1 MAEVTKEVATVT
13 GVRFTAVGGD
23 VKPVFT
29 LRARLDSPFAPP
41 QEVHGFSVGDE
52 ITIVRSSSDV
62 LVASEENPYVGEI
75 FSVPSDTKFT
85 LVESFDTSGDGSPTD
100 PSSRTIE
107 YNLPVEEVVEEV
119 IEVEDSDYEWAQ
131 ITLGQNDK
139 LQEIA
144 STAGKAS
151 SLLNANLQFVK
162 VAVELGKVLLLG
174 LTNPQLL
181 LLIAI
186 ADEIDNFMKDF
197 VGTGF
202 FILEVTPTGM
212 EVTPSDAE
220 GNPVLLALSP
230 FTLSAQYAAAAA
242 AGLATQFQEALAKNG
257 IVDEAEKNGTF
268 NKSTY
273 KVPIGKSLGDE
284 LLTKGKDGDVMS
296 LRDGVFGLS
305 KMTPS
310 QVIATIIAAMDDP
323 DDDKKPEFSDSADV
337 AAVIVII
344 GFADLTKD
352 VASLK
357 DVLDLF
363 VNFFGGENGLFT
375 KGIKELGD
383 VLGTAVTALQDTETF
398 NSEINVT
405 YICGIR
411 GTSEDRKIL
420 RQIIPASQWNENA
433 SGASRYYYNF
443 PDEFEVGDLVVA
455 SQKTPDKVSRPVA
468 SADELISDDRAMG
481 YVSKVETTD
490 DMVTLNAL
498 EASNGNPY
506 VSRKLTISCLSR
518 LDKLALDGFG
528 QNSLLQKVAYVKN
541 DGAHVDQNSM
551 EIINDATKNGYKL
564 INDLNDAEAG
574 AVAKVI
580 RESGNVLLKI
590 TGTESVTEEHG
601 PGAPARGGIP
611 SERFKTKNLVQ
622 GFIAETLEVKKGQ
635 APPPNF
641 KPVRLIDLIAELGD
655 LVSAVSVFTNT
666 MRDYAADAIQQ
677 INELTSYLDT
687 KIEELEELNDA
698 IQSILRIF
706 TTGLPDSGVYSL
718 SIPSTSGGNNA
729 IKDALANAT
738 NGPPNSLDYSVGFM
752 MMGGAAAID
761 PLLSLISGD

>member
-1 MAEVTKEVATVT
+1 MA
-13 GVRFTAVGGD
+13 
-23 VKPVFT
+23 
-29 LRARLDSPFAPP
+29 
-41 QEVHGFSVGDE
+41 
-52 ITIVRSSSDV
+52 
-62 LVASEENPYVGEI
+62 
-75 FSVPSDTKFT
+75 
-85 LVESFDTSGDGSPTD
+85 
-100 PSSRTIE
+100 
-107 YNLPVEEVVEEV
+107 
-119 IEVEDSDYEWAQ
+119 DYEWAQ

-186 ADEIDNFMKDF
+186 ADEIDNFMEDF
-197 VGTGF
+197 VGSGF

-230 FTLSAQYAAAAA
+230 ITLSAQYAAAAT

-257 IVDEAEKNGTF
+257 IVDEAEKNGAF

-323 DDDKKPEFSDSADV
+323 EDDKKPEFSDSADV

-405 YICGIR
+405 NICGIR

-420 RQIIPASQWNENA
+420 RQIIPDSQWNENA

-641 KPVRLIDLIAELGD
+641 KPVRLIDLITELGS
-655 LVSAVSVFTNT
+655 LVSAVSVFTNS
-666 MRDYAADAIQQ
+666 MRDFAADAIQQ

>member
-1 MAEVTKEVATVT
+1 MA
-13 GVRFTAVGGD
+13 
-23 VKPVFT
+23 
-29 LRARLDSPFAPP
+29 
-41 QEVHGFSVGDE
+41 
-52 ITIVRSSSDV
+52 
-62 LVASEENPYVGEI
+62 
-75 FSVPSDTKFT
+75 
-85 LVESFDTSGDGSPTD
+85 
-100 PSSRTIE
+100 
-107 YNLPVEEVVEEV
+107 
-119 IEVEDSDYEWAQ
+119 DYEWAQ

-186 ADEIDNFMKDF
+186 ADEIDNFMEDF
-197 VGTGF
+197 VGSGF

-257 IVDEAEKNGTF
+257 IVDEAEKNGAF

-405 YICGIR
+405 NICGIR

-420 RQIIPASQWNENA
+420 RQIIPDSQWNENA

-641 KPVRLIDLIAELGD
+641 KPVRLIDLITELGS
-655 LVSAVSVFTNT
+655 LVSAVSVFTNS
-666 MRDYAADAIQQ
+666 MRDFAADAIQQ

-738 NGPPNSLDYSVGFM
+738 NGPPNSLDFSVGFM
-752 MMGGAAAID
+752 MVGGAAAID

>member
-1 MAEVTKEVATVT
+1 
-13 GVRFTAVGGD
+13 
-23 VKPVFT
+23 
-29 LRARLDSPFAPP
+29 
-41 QEVHGFSVGDE
+41 
-52 ITIVRSSSDV
+52 
-62 LVASEENPYVGEI
+62 
-75 FSVPSDTKFT
+75 
-85 LVESFDTSGDGSPTD
+85 
-100 PSSRTIE
+100 
-107 YNLPVEEVVEEV
+107 
-119 IEVEDSDYEWAQ
+119 
-131 ITLGQNDK
+131 
-139 LQEIA
+139 
-144 STAGKAS
+144 
-151 SLLNANLQFVK
+151 
-162 VAVELGKVLLLG
+162 
-174 LTNPQLL
+174 
-181 LLIAI
+181 
-186 ADEIDNFMKDF
+186 
-197 VGTGF
+197 
-202 FILEVTPTGM
+202 
-212 EVTPSDAE
+212 
-220 GNPVLLALSP
+220 
-230 FTLSAQYAAAAA
+230 
-242 AGLATQFQEALAKNG
+242 
-257 IVDEAEKNGTF
+257 
-268 NKSTY
+268 
-273 KVPIGKSLGDE
+273 LGDE

-405 YICGIR
+405 NICGIR

-420 RQIIPASQWNENA
+420 RQIIPDSQWNENA

-490 DMVTLNAL
+490 NMVTLNAL

-641 KPVRLIDLIAELGD
+641 KPVRLIDLITELGS
-655 LVSAVSVFTNT
+655 LVSAVSVFTNS
-666 MRDYAADAIQQ
+666 MRDFAADAIQQ

-752 MMGGAAAID
+752 MVGGAAAID

>member
-1 MAEVTKEVATVT
+1 MA
-13 GVRFTAVGGD
+13 
-23 VKPVFT
+23 
-29 LRARLDSPFAPP
+29 
-41 QEVHGFSVGDE
+41 
-52 ITIVRSSSDV
+52 
-62 LVASEENPYVGEI
+62 
-75 FSVPSDTKFT
+75 
-85 LVESFDTSGDGSPTD
+85 
-100 PSSRTIE
+100 
-107 YNLPVEEVVEEV
+107 
-119 IEVEDSDYEWAQ
+119 DYEWAQ

-186 ADEIDNFMKDF
+186 ADEIDNFMEDF
-197 VGTGF
+197 VGSGF

-212 EVTPSDAE
+212 EVTPSNAE

-230 FTLSAQYAAAAA
+230 ITLSAQYAAAAT

-257 IVDEAEKNGTF
+257 IVDEAEKNGAF

-405 YICGIR
+405 NICGIR

-420 RQIIPASQWNENA
+420 RQIIPDSQWNENA

-641 KPVRLIDLIAELGD
+641 KPVRLIDLITELGS
-655 LVSAVSVFTNT
+655 LVSAVSVFTNS
-666 MRDYAADAIQQ
+666 MRDFAADAIQQ

>member
-1 MAEVTKEVATVT
+1 MA
-13 GVRFTAVGGD
+13 
-23 VKPVFT
+23 
-29 LRARLDSPFAPP
+29 
-41 QEVHGFSVGDE
+41 
-52 ITIVRSSSDV
+52 
-62 LVASEENPYVGEI
+62 
-75 FSVPSDTKFT
+75 
-85 LVESFDTSGDGSPTD
+85 
-100 PSSRTIE
+100 
-107 YNLPVEEVVEEV
+107 
-119 IEVEDSDYEWAQ
+119 DYEWAQ

-186 ADEIDNFMKDF
+186 ADEIDNFMEDF
-197 VGTGF
+197 VGSGF

-230 FTLSAQYAAAAA
+230 ITLSAQYAAAAT

-257 IVDEAEKNGTF
+257 IVDEAEKNGAF

-405 YICGIR
+405 NICGIR

-420 RQIIPASQWNENA
+420 RQIIPDSQWNENA

-490 DMVTLNAL
+490 NMVTLNAL

-641 KPVRLIDLIAELGD
+641 KPVRLIDLITELGS
-655 LVSAVSVFTNT
+655 LVSAVSVFTNS
-666 MRDYAADAIQQ
+666 MRDFAADAIQQ

>member
-1 MAEVTKEVATVT
+1 MA
-13 GVRFTAVGGD
+13 
-23 VKPVFT
+23 
-29 LRARLDSPFAPP
+29 
-41 QEVHGFSVGDE
+41 
-52 ITIVRSSSDV
+52 
-62 LVASEENPYVGEI
+62 
-75 FSVPSDTKFT
+75 
-85 LVESFDTSGDGSPTD
+85 
-100 PSSRTIE
+100 
-107 YNLPVEEVVEEV
+107 
-119 IEVEDSDYEWAQ
+119 DYEWAQ

-139 LQEIA
+139 LQKIA

-151 SLLNANLQFVK
+151 ALLNANLQFVK

-174 LTNPQLL
+174 ATNPQLL
-181 LLIAI
+181 LLIVI

-257 IVDEAEKNGTF
+257 IVDEAEKNGAF

-405 YICGIR
+405 NICGIR

-420 RQIIPASQWNENA
+420 RQIIPDSQWNENA

-490 DMVTLNAL
+490 NMVTLNAL

-622 GFIAETLEVKKGQ
+622 GFITETLEVKKGQ

-641 KPVRLIDLIAELGD
+641 KPVRLIDLITELGS
-655 LVSAVSVFTNT
+655 LVSAVSVFTNS
-666 MRDYAADAIQQ
+666 MRDFAADAIQQ

-738 NGPPNSLDYSVGFM
+738 NGPPNSLDFSVGFM
-752 MMGGAAAID
+752 MVGGAAAID
-761 PLLSLISGD
+761 PLLKLLGKD

>member
-1 MAEVTKEVATVT
+1 MA
-13 GVRFTAVGGD
+13 
-23 VKPVFT
+23 
-29 LRARLDSPFAPP
+29 
-41 QEVHGFSVGDE
+41 
-52 ITIVRSSSDV
+52 
-62 LVASEENPYVGEI
+62 
-75 FSVPSDTKFT
+75 
-85 LVESFDTSGDGSPTD
+85 
-100 PSSRTIE
+100 
-107 YNLPVEEVVEEV
+107 
-119 IEVEDSDYEWAQ
+119 DYEWAQ

-139 LQEIA
+139 LQKIA

-151 SLLNANLQFVK
+151 ALLNANLQFVK

-174 LTNPQLL
+174 ATNPQLL
-181 LLIAI
+181 LLIVI

-230 FTLSAQYAAAAA
+230 LTLSAQYAAAAT

-257 IVDEAEKNGTF
+257 IVDEAEKNGAF

-323 DDDKKPEFSDSADV
+323 EDDKKPEFSDSADV

-405 YICGIR
+405 NICGIR

-420 RQIIPASQWNENA
+420 RQIIPDSQWNENA

-498 EASNGNPY
+498 EASKGNPY

-551 EIINDATKNGYKL
+551 EIINDASKNGYKL
-564 INDLNDAEAG
+564 INDLNPAEAG
-574 AVAKVI
+574 AVAKVV
-580 RESGNVLLKI
+580 REPGNVLL
-590 TGTESVTEEHG
+590 TVLSTESVIEEHG

-622 GFIAETLEVKKGQ
+622 GFITETLEVKKGQ

-641 KPVRLIDLIAELGD
+641 KPVRLIDLITELGS
-655 LVSAVSVFTNT
+655 LVSAVSVFTDS
-666 MRDYAADAIQQ
+666 MRDFAADAIKQ
-677 INELTSYLDT
+677 INELSSYLDT

-698 IQSILRIF
+698 IQGILRIF
-706 TTGLPDSGVYSL
+706 TTGLPDAGVYSL
-718 SIPSTSGGNNA
+718 VIPSTSGGNNA

-752 MMGGAAAID
+752 MMGGSAAID